1 MKSVVVKG
9 LQTEFCPYE
18 LAEKIFSVDRN
29 IRYLGVTGL
38 GPEYE
43 IKVTR
48 MREEVRSLTPA
59 DEDRDFLG
67 LIPEI
72 ILGIGDK
79 LKDHLGG
86 IGYALLCF
94 QKVTL
99 MLFRTPEY
107 FVVLGLEAGTFARPI
122 YEKLNILLD
131 LKQNTAAARSGLP
144 VS

>member
-1 MKSVVVKG
+1 MKSVTVKS
-9 LQTEFCPYE
+9 LQRELSSNE
-18 LAEKIFSVDRN
+18 LAEKIFSVDKN

-38 GPEYE
+38 GPDYE

-48 MREEVRSLTPA
+48 MREGVKSLTPA
-59 DEDRDFLG
+59 DEDRGFLG
-67 LIPEI
+67 FIPEI

-86 IGYALLCF
+86 VGYALLCF

-99 MLFRTPEY
+99 MLFRTPEC

-122 YEKLNILLD
+122 YEKLSILLD
-131 LKQNTAAARSGLP
+131 LKQTRAES
-144 VS
+144 SHS